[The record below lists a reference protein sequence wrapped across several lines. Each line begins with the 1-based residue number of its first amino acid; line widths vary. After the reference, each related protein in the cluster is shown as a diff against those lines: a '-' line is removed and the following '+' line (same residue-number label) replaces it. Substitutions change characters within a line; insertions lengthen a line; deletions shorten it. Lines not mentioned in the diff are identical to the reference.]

1 LSYRAKNIP
10 GEMMDK
16 IRIIGGKPLVGRVEI
31 SGAKNAALP
40 AMAASLLTG
49 DTIQLENIPYVRDI
63 LTTRTL
69 LQEMGVEAEVR
80 QDGTATLKA
89 AELHSHEAPYEL
101 VKTMRAS
108 ILVLGPLVGRFKK
121 ARVSLPGG
129 CAIGARPVN
138 LHLMGLERMGAK
150 CDVVHGY
157 IEASTEGLH
166 GAYILMDTVTVTGTE
181 NLMMAATLA
190 EGETVLDNA
199 ACEPE
204 VSNLADLLRSMG
216 AQIEGDGTRTIR
228 IRGVRKLRGCRHR
241 IIPDRIEAG
250 TFAIA
255 SAITRGDV
263 EIVNCEPRQLHSV
276 LTQLSQTGA
285 EVVIGSKSFRV
296 RGRDTIVSKNVTTY
310 PYPAYPT
317 DMQAQ
322 YMALMTQ
329 GDGSAVITET
339 IFENRF
345 LHAQEMIRMG
355 ADITVDGRQAVVK
368 GGRPLTGAHVLAS
381 DLRASASLILAGL
394 VAQGETWIERVYH
407 LDRGYYRI
415 EEKLAHLGADI
426 ERVK

>member
-1 LSYRAKNIP
+1 
-10 GEMMDK
+10 MV
-16 IRIIGGKPLVGRVEI
+16 GGVALAGRVEI

-40 AMAASLLTG
+40 AMAASLLTA
-49 DTIQLENIPYVRDI
+49 DTLHLENLPYVRDI
-63 LTTRTL
+63 LTTCNL
-69 LQEMGVEAEVR
+69 LRNIGIEAEVGE
-80 QDGTATLKA
+80 DGIGVFKA
-89 AELHSHEAPYEL
+89 SDVNSLQAPYEL

-108 ILVLGPLVGRFKK
+108 ILVLGPLLARFRK
-121 ARVSLPGG
+121 AIVSLPGG
-129 CAIGARPVN
+129 CAIGARPIN
-138 LHLMGLERMGAK
+138 LHLMGLERMGAN
-150 CDVVHGY
+150 CDIVHGY
-157 IEASTEGLH
+157 VEASTSGLH
-166 GAYILMDTVTVTGTE
+166 GSYIMMDTVTVTGTE

-204 VSNLADLLRSMG
+204 ISDLAALLRGMG

-228 IRGVRKLRGCRHR
+228 IHGVKKLHGCRHR

-263 EIVNCEPRQLHSV
+263 EVANCNPRHLTAV

-285 EVVIGSKSFRV
+285 EISIGTDSFHV
-296 RGRDTIVSKNVTTY
+296 RGRDPISSKNVTTY
-310 PYPAYPT
+310 PYPAFPT

-329 GDGSAVITET
+329 GDSSALIAET

-345 LHAQEMIRMG
+345 MHALELIRMG
-355 ADITVDGRQAVVK
+355 ADITVEGRQALVK
-368 GGRPLTGAHVLAS
+368 GGRPLSGARVLAS

-394 VAQGETWIERVYH
+394 VAKGETVVDRVYH
-407 LDRGYYRI
+407 LDRGYHHI
-415 EEKLAHLGADI
+415 EEKLARLGANI
-426 ERVK
+426 ERIR

>member
-1 LSYRAKNIP
+1 
-10 GEMMDK
+10 MDK
-16 IRIIGGKPLVGRVEI
+16 IRIVGGNALTGHVDI

-40 AMAASLLTG
+40 AMAASLLTAE
-49 DTIQLENIPYVRDI
+49 TIQLENIPYVRDI
-63 LTTRTL
+63 LTTRNL
-69 LQEMGVEAEVR
+69 LREMGAEVEVLE
-80 QDGTATLKA
+80 DGTASLKA
-89 AELHSHEAPYEL
+89 AEISSHQAPYEL
-101 VKTMRAS
+101 VKTMRAA

-166 GAYILMDTVTVTGTE
+166 GSYILMETVTVTGTE

-204 VSNLADLLRSMG
+204 VSDLADLLRGMG
-216 AQIEGDGTRTIR
+216 AHIEGDGTRTIR
-228 IRGVRKLRGCRHR
+228 IRGAKKLHGCRHR

-250 TFAIA
+250 TFAVA
-255 SAITRGDV
+255 AAITRGDV
-263 EIVNCEPRQLHSV
+263 EVGNCQPRQLTAV

-285 EVVIGSKSFRV
+285 EVVMGSNFFRV
-296 RGRDTIVSKNVTTY
+296 RGRDSIVSKNVTTY
-310 PYPAYPT
+310 PYPAFPT

-329 GDGSAVITET
+329 GNGSAVITET

-345 LHAQEMIRMG
+345 MHAQEMIRMG
-355 ADITVDGRQAVVK
+355 ADIVIDGRQAVVR
-368 GGRPLTGAHVLAS
+368 GGRPLTGARVLAS
-381 DLRASASLILAGL
+381 DLRASASLVLAAL
-394 VAQGETWIERVYH
+394 VAKGETWIDRVYH
-407 LDRGYYRI
+407 LDRGYYHI
-415 EEKLAHLGADI
+415 EEKLAALGANI
-426 ERVK
+426 ERVR

>member
-1 LSYRAKNIP
+1 
-10 GEMMDK
+10 MDK
-16 IRIIGGKPLVGRVEI
+16 IRVVGGTSLSGRVEI

-40 AMAASLLTG
+40 AMAASILTP
-49 DTIQLENIPYVRDI
+49 DVVYLDNIPSVRDI
-63 LTTRTL
+63 LTTRNL
-69 LQEMGVEAEVR
+69 LRNMGVEVELMEN
-80 QDGTATLKA
+80 GSATLEA
-89 AELHSHEAPYEL
+89 SETMSQQAPYEL
-101 VKTMRAS
+101 VKTMRAA

-129 CAIGARPVN
+129 CAIGARPIN

-157 IEASTEGLH
+157 VEASTTGLH
-166 GAYILMDTVTVTGTE
+166 GSYIMMDTVTVTGTE

-204 VSNLADLLRSMG
+204 VSDLAAMLRNMG

-228 IRGVRKLRGCRHR
+228 IHGVKKLHGCRHR

-250 TFAIA
+250 TFAVA

-263 EIVNCEPRQLHSV
+263 EIVNCNPRHLTAV

-285 EVVIGSKSFRV
+285 QISIGLDSFRV
-296 RGRDTIVSKNVTTY
+296 KGRDPISSKNVTTY
-310 PYPAYPT
+310 PYPAFPT

-329 GDGSAVITET
+329 GDGSALITET
-339 IFENRF
+339 VFENRF
-345 LHAQEMIRMG
+345 LHAQEMVRMG
-355 ADITVDGRQAVVK
+355 ADITVEGRQAMVK
-368 GGRPLTGAHVLAS
+368 GGRPLTGARVLAS
-381 DLRASASLILAGL
+381 DLRASASLILAAL
-394 VAQGETWIERVYH
+394 VAEGETVVDRVYH

-415 EEKLAHLGADI
+415 EEKLARLGAKI
-426 ERVK
+426 ERIQ

>member
-1 LSYRAKNIP
+1 
-10 GEMMDK
+10 MDK
-16 IRIIGGKPLVGRVEI
+16 IRITGGKPLVGRVEI

-166 GAYILMDTVTVTGTE
+166 GAYILMETVTVTGTE

-241 IIPDRIEAG
+241 VIPDRIEAG

-381 DLRASASLILAGL
+381 DLRASASLILAAL

-415 EEKLAHLGADI
+415 EEKLARLGADI

>member
-1 LSYRAKNIP
+1 
-10 GEMMDK
+10 MDK

-101 VKTMRAS
+101 VKTMRAA

-166 GAYILMDTVTVTGTE
+166 GAYILMETVTVTGTE

-415 EEKLAHLGADI
+415 EEKLARLGADI
-426 ERVK
+426 ERVQ